1 MDGIQIFDRANKGEE
16 AVLKA
21 LKEFTDTLAVQIY
34 NLNVILYLNRSMN
47 ELMEHHPIRKIT
59 PYVPKPEI
67 TNCKFYNDA
76 NLIGA
81 LYHYGVL
88 KEGRVEE

>member
-1 MDGIQIFDRANKGEE
+1 M
-16 AVLKA
+16 
-21 LKEFTDTLAVQIY
+21 
-34 NLNVILYLNRSMN
+34 NRSMN